1 MKKGAEHNI
10 LNKRKKSP
18 LDYAITSGVK
28 YLLLQHGAAHSKS
41 HDPMSDSM
49 SMLDSRKLTPQE
61 RALEDDIKMQKD
73 IIVNNLSNFYINNI
87 EKVARE
93 KWPINT
99 DLTPINNLCSKNIES
114 IREKVQK
121 VLKKVLHENYEKGM
135 DETEL
140 HYGYYT
146 VERID
151 EIKDQSLKKIL
162 DSYPEFRELFSL
174 QELSL
179 VKFTER
185 PSKNIEQTS
194 SEQIYA
200 PGMSK

>member
-1 MKKGAEHNI
+1 M
-10 LNKRKKSP
+10 
-18 LDYAITSGVK
+18 VK
-28 YLLLQHGAAHSKS
+28 ALLLQYGAAHSKS
-41 HDPMSDSM
+41 YNEDSIIHNM
-49 SMLDSRKLTPQE
+49 DGDDTDLTPKE
-61 RALEDDIKMQKD
+61 MELLDNIEMQKD
-73 IIVNNLSNFYINNI
+73 IIVKNLSNFYINNI

-93 KWPINT
+93 KWPIKENS
-99 DLTPINNLCSKNIES
+99 TPINTICNKKNMES
-114 IREKVQK
+114 IRKKVQE

-135 DETEL
+135 DEAEL
-140 HYGYYT
+140 HYEYYT

-162 DSYPEFRELFSL
+162 DSYPEFRKLFSL

-179 VKFTER
+179 IKFTER
-185 PSKNIEQTS
+185 PSKNIEQTL